1 VAPGGKGSY
10 PAMPYPAFVK
20 ISDDDMRAFY
30 AYIVGPAKPPP
41 PLWEKD
47 MANFVTVEH
56 SQKLK

>member
-30 AYIVGPAKPPP
+30 AYMMHGVPSVKHRPPETKVP
-41 PLWEKD
+41 FPF
-47 MANFVTVEH
+47 N
-56 SQKLK
+56 QR